1 MSAYSYALEVR
12 KVSDAPATKV
22 MGRRFFCSLRCH
34 GGGFGG
40 GEDGVFGVVDKNFFH
55 PCKSFAIGLMNA
67 TLGHVFRSF
76 SWKDLVGIGY
86 LIYLCNRKRGN
97 DLLQRMSHPSEGG

>member
-1 MSAYSYALEVR
+1 
-12 KVSDAPATKV
+12 
-22 MGRRFFCSLRCH
+22 MGRRFFCPLRCL

-40 GEDGVFGVVDKNFFH
+40 GEDGVFGVADKNFSH
-55 PCKSFAIGLMNA
+55 PCKLFAIGLMHA
-67 TLGHVFRSF
+67 TLGDILRSF

-97 DLLQRMSHPSEGG
+97 DLLKRTGHPSEGG

>member
-1 MSAYSYALEVR
+1 
-12 KVSDAPATKV
+12 
-22 MGRRFFCSLRCH
+22 MGRRFFCPLRCH

-40 GEDGVFGVVDKNFFH
+40 GEDGVCGVADKNFFH
-55 PCKSFAIGLMNA
+55 PCKLFAIGWMNA
-67 TLGHVFRSF
+67 TLMYVFRSF

-97 DLLQRMSHPSEGG
+97 DLLQRMSHLSGVAEQDRPQVSK

>member
-1 MSAYSYALEVR
+1 MGIIPFRQCQGKPQELFPGRKLSRRDDFGIDLGMLLGVR
-12 KVSDAPATKV
+12 VHLLHSRIKI
-22 MGRRFFCSLRCH
+22 
-34 GGGFGG
+34 
-40 GEDGVFGVVDKNFFH
+40 FFH
-55 PCKSFAIGLMNA
+55 PCKLFGIGWMNA
-67 TLGHVFRSF
+67 TQEYVFRSF